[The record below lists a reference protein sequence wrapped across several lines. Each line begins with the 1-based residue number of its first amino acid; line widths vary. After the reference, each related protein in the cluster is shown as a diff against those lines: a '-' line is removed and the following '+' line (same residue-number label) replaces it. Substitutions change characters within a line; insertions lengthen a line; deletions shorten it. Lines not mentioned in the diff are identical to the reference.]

1 MMMPKERLERIMHG
15 EPVDRPACI
24 CPGGM
29 MNMVTAEL
37 MDACKVYLPEAH
49 TDARMMA
56 DLAKAVYE
64 YGCFENVGVP
74 FCMTVEAE
82 AMGAPVDM
90 GSNIFE
96 PRVTGY
102 VMNSVSEYGTLS
114 VPDLT
119 QGREAVVL
127 EAIRY
132 LKQDLDGVPVVGNL
146 TGPISTASSL
156 MEPMVFYRE
165 LRKKNADAHAFLQF
179 VTDQLI
185 AFGKA
190 QIKAGA
196 DVIAISDPSGT
207 GEILGPKYFEE
218 FAVKYLNQLIDAFRE
233 EGVGTIV
240 HICGQMQPVYKQV
253 AEIRSHV
260 LSFDSMVPMQEAK
273 ANLSGRILMG
283 NVSTYALEF
292 GDSEKVASLARYCME
307 HGSSILSPACGL
319 GMKSP
324 LINVQAMLKAAS
336 AYIPEEVSSTPED
349 GEDVSEHLEET

>member
-1 MMMPKERLERIMHG
+1 MMMPKERLERIMRG
-15 EPVDRPACI
+15 ERVDRPACI

-37 MDACKVYLPEAH
+37 MEQCQVYLPEAH
-49 TDARMMA
+49 TDARKMA
-56 DLAKAVYE
+56 DLAKAVYD

-90 GSNIFE
+90 GSNVFE

-102 VMNSVSEYGTLS
+102 VMESVSEFGKLPVKDVES
-114 VPDLT
+114 
-119 QGREAVVL
+119 GRCGVVL

-132 LKQDLDGVPVVGNL
+132 LKGENLEVPVVGNL

-165 LRKKNADAHAFLQF
+165 LRKKNEDAHRFLQF
-179 VTDQLI
+179 VTDRLLE
-185 AFGKA
+185 FGKA
-190 QIKAGA
+190 QIRAGA

-218 FAVKYLNQLIDAFRE
+218 FAVKYINQLVDGFRE
-233 EGVGTIV
+233 EGAGTIV
-240 HICGQMQPVYKQV
+240 HICGQMKPVYGQAAK
-253 AEIRSHV
+253 IRSHV

-273 ANLSGRILMG
+273 ANLPDRVLMG

-292 GDSEKVASLARYCME
+292 GDPEKVTSLANYSME

-324 LINVQAMLKAAS
+324 LVNVQAMLKAAK
-336 AYIPEEVSSTPED
+336 AAAEPECIKAVQ
-349 GEDVSEHLEET
+349 

>member
-1 MMMPKERLERIMHG
+1 MMMPKERLERIMNG
-15 EPVDRPACI
+15 ESADRPACI

-37 MDACKVYLPEAH
+37 MERCQVYLPEAH
-49 TDARMMA
+49 QDARMMA
-56 DLAKAVYE
+56 DLAKAVYD

-96 PRVTGY
+96 PRVVGY
-102 VMNSVSEYGTLS
+102 VMESVSEYGTLK
-114 VPDLT
+114 VPVLT

-127 EAIRY
+127 KAIEF
-132 LKQDLDGVPVVGNL
+132 LKEDLEGVPVVGNL

-165 LRKKNADAHAFLQF
+165 LRKKNEDAHKFLQF

-185 AFGKA
+185 TFGKA
-190 QIKAGA
+190 QIAAGA

-207 GEILGPKYFEE
+207 GEILGPKYFRE
-218 FAVKYLNQLIDAFRE
+218 FAVTYLNQLVDALKE
-233 EGVGTIV
+233 AGAGTIV
-240 HICGQMQPVYKQV
+240 HICGQMKPVYEQA

-273 ANLSGRILMG
+273 ANLPGRVLMG

-292 GDSEKVASLARYCME
+292 GDPEKVASLAKYCLE

-324 LINVQAMLKAAS
+324 LENIQAMLRTVKEEGKKA
-336 AYIPEEVSSTPED
+336 ED
-349 GEDVSEHLEET
+349 

>member
-1 MMMPKERLERIMHG
+1 MGPKERLEKIMNK
-15 EPVDRPACI
+15 ETVDRPACI

-37 MDACKVYLPEAH
+37 METVGVYLPEAH
-49 TDARMMA
+49 SDARKMA
-56 DLAKAVYE
+56 DLAKAVYTS
-64 YGCFENVGVP
+64 GCFENVGVP

-82 AMGAPVDM
+82 TMGAPVDM
-90 GSNIFE
+90 GSNVFE

-102 VMNSVSEYGTLS
+102 VMESVCEYGKLR
-114 VPDLT
+114 DM
-119 QGREAVVL
+119 QIKGRIPTVL
-127 EAIRY
+127 EAIAY
-132 LKQDLDGVPVVGNL
+132 LKQELSDVPVVGNL

-156 MEPMVFYRE
+156 MEPMIFYRE
-165 LRKKNADAHAFLQF
+165 LRKKNAEAHAFLQY

-185 AFGKA
+185 VFGKA
-190 QIKAGA
+190 QIAAGA

-218 FAVKYLNQLIDAFRE
+218 FAVKYLNQMVDAFRA

-240 HICGQMQPVYKQV
+240 HICGQMNPVYKQV
-253 AEIRSHV
+253 AGIRSHV

-273 ANLSGRILMG
+273 TNLPDRVLMG

-292 GDSEKVASLARYCME
+292 GTPEKVASLAKYCLE

-324 LINVQAMLKAAS
+324 LKNVRAML
-336 AYIPEEVSSTPED
+336 
-349 GEDVSEHLEET
+349 ETLRGGDQWQS